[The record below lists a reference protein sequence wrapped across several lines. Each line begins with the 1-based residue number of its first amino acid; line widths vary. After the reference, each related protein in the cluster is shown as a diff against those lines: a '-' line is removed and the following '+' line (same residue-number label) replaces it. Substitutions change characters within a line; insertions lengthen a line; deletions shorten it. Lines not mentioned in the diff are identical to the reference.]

1 MIFRRA
7 TPQDTAALRAM
18 MTGSN
23 GYERPEARAMIVA
36 YAGGWTVPGGGH
48 EVWVAEEGGAIRG
61 FYALIPHGPRNQG
74 DQELDLFFTANDAQG
89 TGLGRR
95 LFDHMAGQARA
106 LGASR
111 VVISSNPEA
120 AGFYRRMG
128 ATDIGVSP
136 PGDGISWERPKLAL
150 VL

>member
-1 MIFRRA
+1 MTIRRA
-7 TPQDTAALRAM
+7 LPGDTDVLRALM
-18 MTGSN
+18 ADSN

-36 YAGGWTVPGGGH
+36 FAAGWSVPEQGH

-61 FYALIPHGPRNQG
+61 FYALIPHGAY
-74 DQELDLFFTANDAQG
+74 QELDLFFTANDAQG
-89 TGLGRR
+89 MGLGRR

-128 ATDIGVSP
+128 AVDWGVTP
-136 PGDGISWERPKLAL
+136 PGDGIAWERPKLQLAL
-150 VL
+150 N